1 MNATTYGMDIAKNVF
16 QVHWV
21 DGNTGE
27 ICRKKLPR
35 GKVTEFFAVRPA
47 GRIAMEA
54 CGGAHHWGRTLG
66 PLGHQIELL
75 PTHQVRPF
83 ISGNKDDAGRPGIWL
98 AAQHGDIR
106 RVAVKSS
113 EQQAM
118 LSLHRM
124 RTHWVSVRTAT
135 VNALRG
141 LLYEFGV
148 TLPRGRH
155 SGLRQLA
162 QQRAEI
168 NDAVPAVM
176 VRLVDDQLLALADI
190 ERHVQAMEEEISLML
205 KSQESARRLRDTPGI
220 GVLGATALAAT
231 LGDGTSL
238 RNGRE
243 FACPRSCSGSSG
255 HGRQSAHRSISKRG
269 NAYLRTLLING
280 ARALASRE
288 HPAPWIVA
296 LLGRRPFNVVV
307 VAIAHK
313 LARIAW
319 ALVAHGRAYERAGKR
334 QIPRQRVQAR
344 CKPVLHD
351 QRRGDAPQCA

>member
-16 QVHWV
+16 QIHWV
-21 DGNTGE
+21 DGSTGE
-27 ICRKKLPR
+27 ICRKKLSR
-35 GKVTEFFAVRPA
+35 GKVTEFFAARPV

-54 CGGAHHWGRTLG
+54 CGGAHYWGRTLG

-75 PTHQVRPF
+75 PPHQVRPF
-83 ISGNKDDAGRPGIWL
+83 VSGNKDDAADARGIWL

-106 RVAVKSS
+106 RVAVKSI

-124 RTHWVSVRTAT
+124 RSHWVSVRTAT

-148 TLPRGRH
+148 ILPQGRH
-155 SGLRQLA
+155 SGLQHLA
-162 QQRAEI
+162 QQRAVL
-168 NDAVPAVM
+168 NDTLPAVM
-176 VRLVDDQLLALADI
+176 VRLVDAQLLALADI
-190 ERHVQAMEEEISLML
+190 ERHVQAMEDEISLLL
-205 KSQESARRLRDTPGI
+205 KGQESARRLRDTPGI

-231 LGDGTSL
+231 LGDGTSW

-243 FACPRSCSGSSG
+243 FACCLGLAPG
-255 HGRQSAHRSISKRG
+255 HRGTGGKVRIGGISKRG

-280 ARALASRE
+280 ARSLASRE
-288 HPAPWIVA
+288 HPAPWVVA
-296 LLGRRPFNVVV
+296 LLERRPFNVVV
-307 VAIAHK
+307 VAVAHK

-319 ALVAHGRAYERAGKR
+319 ALVAHGRAYETNWKAT
-334 QIPRQRVQAR
+334 
-344 CKPVLHD
+344 
-351 QRRGDAPQCA
+351 APQAARVGSE

>member
-83 ISGNKDDAGRPGIWL
+83 IRGNKDDAADARGIWL

-231 LGDGTSL
+231 LGDGTSW

-243 FACPRSCSGSSG
+243 FACCLGLAPG
-255 HGRQSAHRSISKRG
+255 HRGTGGKVRIGSISKRG

-319 ALVAHGRAYERAGKR
+319 ALVAHGRAYEASWKASAPPAASAGA
-334 QIPRQRVQAR
+334 V
-344 CKPVLHD
+344 
-351 QRRGDAPQCA
+351 

>member
-1 MNATTYGMDIAKNVF
+1 M
-16 QVHWV
+16 
-21 DGNTGE
+21 
-27 ICRKKLPR
+27 
-35 GKVTEFFAVRPA
+35 
-47 GRIAMEA
+47 
-54 CGGAHHWGRTLG
+54 
-66 PLGHQIELL
+66 
-75 PTHQVRPF
+75 
-83 ISGNKDDAGRPGIWL
+83 
-98 AAQHGDIR
+98 
-106 RVAVKSS
+106 AVKSS

-231 LGDGTSL
+231 LGDGTSW

-243 FACPRSCSGSSG
+243 FACCLGLAPG
-255 HGRQSAHRSISKRG
+255 HRGTGGKVRIGSISKRG

-296 LLGRRPFNVVV
+296 LLGGAPSTWWWSPSRTSWHASRGLWWRMGGPT
-307 VAIAHK
+307 K
-313 LARIAW
+313 
-319 ALVAHGRAYERAGKR
+319 RAGKR
-334 QIPRQRVQAR
+334 QLPGSE
-344 CKPVLHD
+344 C
-351 QRRGDAPQCA
+351 RRGVSPCSMIKGVVTPHSVHR

>member
-1 MNATTYGMDIAKNVF
+1 MNATTYGMDIAKKVF
-16 QVHWV
+16 QIHWV
-21 DGNTGE
+21 DANTGE

-66 PLGHQIELL
+66 PLGHEIALL

-83 ISGNKDDAGRPGIWL
+83 IRGNKDDAADARGIWL
-98 AAQHGDIR
+98 AAQHGDIG
-106 RVAVKSS
+106 RVALKSS

-168 NDAVPAVM
+168 NDTLPAVM
-176 VRLVDDQLLALADI
+176 VRLVDAQLLALADI
-190 ERHVQAMEEEISLML
+190 ERHVQAMEEEIKLML

-231 LGDGTSL
+231 LGDGTSW

-243 FACPRSCSGSSG
+243 FACCLGLAPG
-255 HGRQSAHRSISKRG
+255 HRG
-269 NAYLRTLLING
+269 TA
-280 ARALASRE
+280 A
-288 HPAPWIVA
+288 
-296 LLGRRPFNVVV
+296 
-307 VAIAHK
+307 K
-313 LARIAW
+313 
-319 ALVAHGRAYERAGKR
+319 
-334 QIPRQRVQAR
+334 
-344 CKPVLHD
+344 
-351 QRRGDAPQCA
+351 CA

>member
-83 ISGNKDDAGRPGIWL
+83 ISGNKDDAADARGIWL

-220 GVLGATALAAT
+220 GVLGATAPGSDPGRWHELA
-231 LGDGTSL
+231 
-238 RNGRE
+238 
-243 FACPRSCSGSSG
+243 
-255 HGRQSAHRSISKRG
+255 Q
-269 NAYLRTLLING
+269 
-280 ARALASRE
+280 RA
-288 HPAPWIVA
+288 
-296 LLGRRPFNVVV
+296 
-307 VAIAHK
+307 
-313 LARIAW
+313 
-319 ALVAHGRAYERAGKR
+319 
-334 QIPRQRVQAR
+334 
-344 CKPVLHD
+344 
-351 QRRGDAPQCA
+351 

>member
-1 MNATTYGMDIAKNVF
+1 MLQRTAWISPRTFSRFTGLMATRERSAA
-16 QVHWV
+16 
-21 DGNTGE
+21 
-27 ICRKKLPR
+27 RSSR
-35 GKVTEFFAVRPA
+35 AAKVTEFFAVRPA

-83 ISGNKDDAGRPGIWL
+83 ISGNKDDAADARGIWL

-148 TLPRGRH
+148 TLPPRSALRPATTGPATRRDQRRCAGGHGAAGGRSTARPCGHRTARPSDGRGD
-155 SGLRQLA
+155 QPDA
-162 QQRAEI
+162 QRARK
-168 NDAVPAVM
+168 APVVCVTP
-176 VRLVDDQLLALADI
+176 
-190 ERHVQAMEEEISLML
+190 
-205 KSQESARRLRDTPGI
+205 PGI

-231 LGDGTSL
+231 LGDGTSW

-243 FACPRSCSGSSG
+243 FACCLGLAPGHRGTGGKVRIGEHQQAWERLPANPADQRRPRFGQRASTRPRGSWRCWGGAPSTWWW
-255 HGRQSAHRSISKRG
+255 SPS
-269 NAYLRTLLING
+269 RTSWH
-280 ARALASRE
+280 ASRGLWWRMGG
-288 HPAPWIVA
+288 PT
-296 LLGRRPFNVVV
+296 
-307 VAIAHK
+307 K
-313 LARIAW
+313 
-319 ALVAHGRAYERAGKR
+319 RAGK
-334 QIPRQRVQAR
+334 AS
-344 CKPVLHD
+344 
-351 QRRGDAPQCA
+351 APPAASAGAA